1 MGGVVDLTH
10 ETRFVTLLH
19 RPTGRPFF
27 SAPMTDAA
35 SCCVCSARSTFL
47 FNDRT
52 SDRMCNTCCG
62 ELKGIVVMDSKH
74 GYGAFAVA
82 CQGDSSFPE
91 PHIDP
96 PLPLSVSSTGP
107 LVFRPGDV
115 VCEMGGTLLGVA
127 DLDAAYGALG
137 TPYAAA
143 CAPLTALDSTLVRN
157 AAAYINS
164 VGAGPNVRMYATDRG
179 VVVVALAD
187 IRHGE
192 ELLVDYGPDFPW
204 DVECLVTEE
213 PGPFT
218 TEVARDR
225 HGALRAVHLIL

>member
-1 MGGVVDLTH
+1 MSRVVDLTH
-10 ETRFVTLLH
+10 EARFVTLVH

-27 SAPMTDAA
+27 SAPMADAA
-35 SCCVCSARSTFL
+35 SCRVCSRSTFL

-52 SDRMCNTCCG
+52 TDRMCNTCCG
-62 ELKGIVVMDSKH
+62 ELKGIVVMASQH

-82 CQGDSSFPE
+82 CQGDTAFPE

-96 PLPLSVSSTGP
+96 PRPLSVPLGR
-107 LVFRPGDV
+107 LVFRHGDV
-115 VCEMGGTLLGVA
+115 VCEMGGVLVGVA
-127 DLDAAYGALG
+127 DLDAAYGELG

-143 CAPLTALDSTLVRN
+143 CSPHAALDSTLVRN

-164 VGAGPNVRMYATDRG
+164 VGTPNLRMYATESG

-204 DVECLVTEE
+204 DVACLVTEE

-225 HGALRAVHLIL
+225 HGIRAVHLVL

>member
-1 MGGVVDLTH
+1 MICVDLTC
-10 ETRFVTLLH
+10 EARFVTLTH
-19 RPTGRPFF
+19 QPTGRPFF
-27 SAPMTDAA
+27 SAEMNAGL
-35 SCCVCSARSTFL
+35 CGVCSARNTFL
-47 FNDRT
+47 FHDRT
-52 SDRMCNTCCG
+52 TDRMCNTCCAQF
-62 ELKGIVVMDSKH
+62 KGVAVMASQH

-82 CQGDSSFPE
+82 CHAGASLPE

-96 PLPLSVSSTGP
+96 PLPLSVSIGGP

-115 VCEMGGTLLGVA
+115 VCEMGGTLIGDA

-143 CAPLTALDSTLVRN
+143 CAPHTALDSTLVRN

-164 VGAGPNVRMYATDRG
+164 VGAGPNLRMYATECG

-204 DVECLVTEE
+204 DVACLVTEQ
-213 PGPFT
+213 PGSFT

-225 HGALRAVHLIL
+225 HGALRAVHLIR